1 MPYYQICV
9 QVPQKVLI
17 RLEELE
23 QKYGLKKED
32 LLLRALTNLL
42 YEEFK

>member
-32 LLLRALTNLL
+32 LLLRALTKLL

>member
-1 MPYYQICV
+1 
-9 QVPQKVLI
+9 VLI

-23 QKYGLKKED
+23 KKYGLKKED
-32 LLLRALTNLL
+32 LLLRALTKLL

>member
-1 MPYYQICV
+1 VPYYQICV
-9 QVPQKVLI
+9 QVPQKVLV

-32 LLLRALTNLL
+32 LLLRALTKLL

>member
-1 MPYYQICV
+1 
-9 QVPQKVLI
+9 VLV

-23 QKYGLKKED
+23 KKYGLKKED
-32 LLLRALTNLL
+32 LLLRVLTKLL

>member
-1 MPYYQICV
+1 VPYYQICV

-32 LLLRALTNLL
+32 LLLRALTKLL

>member
-9 QVPQKVLI
+9 QVPQKVLV

-32 LLLRALTNLL
+32 LLLRALTKLL